1 MRQFRQAIE
10 AGDLDAAVSLLSE
23 DVVFRSPVVYKP
35 YVGKDALAVILTTVA
50 TVFENFHYTR
60 EIGGGSDHALM
71 FAATVDGLQLEGC
84 DFLHTNAE
92 GLIDEFTV
100 MLRPLKAVQAF
111 AAKMG
116 AALEAAQRGS

>member
-10 AGDLDAAVSLLSE
+10 AADLDAAISLLSE

-35 YVGKDALAVILTTVA
+35 YVGKDALAIILTTVA
-50 TVFENFHYTR
+50 TVFENFRYTR

-116 AALEAAQRGS
+116 AALEAAQQGS

>member
-10 AGDLDAAVSLLSE
+10 AGDLDAAISLLSD

-50 TVFENFHYTR
+50 TVFENFRYTR

-116 AALEAAQRGS
+116 AALEAAQQGS